1 MQKLTLMMV
10 DIKEFITK
18 VEEEFEDIEPGKL
31 EPESVIKEHFTWD
44 SINALIFI
52 AHVNVNYDVEITAQD
67 LVDSNTVE
75 DLYNLVRE
83 RAETTASN

>member
-1 MQKLTLMMV
+1 MV

-18 VEEEFEDIEPGKL
+18 VEEEFEDMPKGAL
-31 EPESVIKEHFTWD
+31 APESIIREHFTWD

-67 LVDSNTVE
+67 LVDSNTVQ
-75 DLYNLVRE
+75 DLYNLVKGKKE
-83 RAETTASN
+83 AATA